1 METDLRT
8 IPGAPPSRVRGS
20 RKGTGGS
27 RTRLARALEDAA
39 EIPDKLYFRIGE
51 VAALAGVPA
60 YVLRYWQTEFPQLQ
74 PKKSGS
80 GQRLYRR
87 RDVELLF
94 RIRDLLYRDRFTIA
108 GARRELGREERAG
121 GPREEG
127 GAGDLLGSLGRL
139 RRGLEALA
147 AALAVPGRARDP
159 AGSRGA
165 SGNPSPP

>member
-8 IPGAPPSRVRGS
+8 IPVAPPTQVRGS

-27 RTRLARALEDAA
+27 RTRLARPLEDAA

-51 VAALAGVPA
+51 VAALAGVRA

-108 GARRELGREERAG
+108 GARRELAREERG
-121 GPREEG
+121 GEPGEDG
-127 GAGDLLGSLGRL
+127 GWRDLLESLGRL
-139 RRGLEALA
+139 RKGLEAVA
-147 AALAVPGRARDP
+147 AALAVPGRAEEP
-159 AGSRGA
+159 AAFRGA
-165 SGNPSPP
+165 G